1 MGIGL
6 SSMYLIS
13 QMERTSKRTAKIP
26 NSENLQIFSLV
37 TGSSLV
43 QLYGPHRATVDDDHL
58 LQLHDTVG
66 PLPRSITRRW
76 DRYGLYFDVD
86 GRQKRNTPVDEG
98 YEVEFD
104 DSRKPLRQR
113 LLEMHPENMGEME
126 LADLYAML
134 SKMLA
139 YNAARRPGAE
149 DLLKEV
155 WIVARY

>member
-6 SSMYLIS
+6 SGMYLIS
-13 QMERTSKRTAKIP
+13 QMVRISRRTAKIT
-26 NSENLQIFSLV
+26 NSENLQVFSLV
-37 TGSSLV
+37 TDSLLV
-43 QLYGPHRATVDDDHL
+43 QLDGLDSATMDDDHL

-66 PLPRSITRRW
+66 PLPRSITHRW

-86 GRQKRNTPVDEG
+86 GRQKRNTPVV

-104 DSRKPLRQR
+104 HSRKPLRQR
-113 LLEMHPENMGEME
+113 LLEMRPENMCETE
-126 LADLYAML
+126 VADLYTML

-139 YNAARRPGAE
+139 YDPAGRPGAE
-149 DLLKEV
+149 ELLKEV